1 MQLSRKQ
8 SHCEVPEVRI
18 LHIPR
23 WGSSTTPEGKCLPLV
38 LACLE
43 MKAADASVNGGLV
56 WMVMLHGCDHPAHM
70 ALVQLVAWRSPKP
83 SMLVRA
89 QHAVLTSLTGCGR
102 GLRSR
107 LVTAPVSADPPSLR
121 GQSPESLWR
130 LLLLD
135 AWQSGLLHHLAKVAT
150 GNGPGVRLP
159 QHPRAVAGG
168 KKPFLPLGFLLA
180 VWVR

>member
-1 MQLSRKQ
+1 
-8 SHCEVPEVRI
+8 
-18 LHIPR
+18 
-23 WGSSTTPEGKCLPLV
+23 
-38 LACLE
+38 
-43 MKAADASVNGGLV
+43 
-56 WMVMLHGCDHPAHM
+56 M

-83 SMLVRA
+83 SMLVRV
-89 QHAVLTSLTGCGR
+89 QHAVLSLPTGCGK
-102 GLRSR
+102 GLRGR
-107 LVTAPVSADPPSLR
+107 LMAALVSAGPPSLR
-121 GQSPESLWR
+121 EQSPEPLWR

-159 QHPRAVAGG
+159 QHPLAVAGG

>member
-1 MQLSRKQ
+1 
-8 SHCEVPEVRI
+8 
-18 LHIPR
+18 
-23 WGSSTTPEGKCLPLV
+23 
-38 LACLE
+38 
-43 MKAADASVNGGLV
+43 
-56 WMVMLHGCDHPAHM
+56 M

-83 SMLVRA
+83 SMLVRV
-89 QHAVLTSLTGCGR
+89 QHAVLSLPTGCGK

-107 LVTAPVSADPPSLR
+107 LVAALVLADPPSLR
-121 GQSPESLWR
+121 EQSPESLRR

-168 KKPFLPLGFLLA
+168 KKPFLPLDFLMA
-180 VWVR
+180 VWVRCRAILMFCGECWRGDCLFSFALVAEW

>member
-1 MQLSRKQ
+1 
-8 SHCEVPEVRI
+8 
-18 LHIPR
+18 
-23 WGSSTTPEGKCLPLV
+23 
-38 LACLE
+38 
-43 MKAADASVNGGLV
+43 
-56 WMVMLHGCDHPAHM
+56 M

-83 SMLVRA
+83 SMLVRV
-89 QHAVLTSLTGCGR
+89 QHAVLSLPTGCGK

-107 LVTAPVSADPPSLR
+107 LVAALVLADPPSLR
-121 GQSPESLWR
+121 EQSPESLRR

-168 KKPFLPLGFLLA
+168 KKPFFCHWISLWRFGLDAGQSPCFVVSVAWGLPVFFCFGGGMVDAAHSKCVVL
-180 VWVR
+180 

>member
-43 MKAADASVNGGLV
+43 MKAADASVNGDLV
-56 WMVMLHGCDHPAHM
+56 GVVMLHGCDRPRIWHWCNWI
-70 ALVQLVAWRSPKP
+70 ALRSPKP
-83 SMLVRA
+83 SMLVRV
-89 QHAVLTSLTGCGR
+89 QHAVLSLSTGCGK

-107 LVTAPVSADPPSLR
+107 LAAALVLADPPSLR
-121 GQSPESLWR
+121 EQSPELLRR

-168 KKPFLPLGFLLA
+168 KKPFFAIGFPYGGLG
-180 VWVR
+180 

>member
-1 MQLSRKQ
+1 
-8 SHCEVPEVRI
+8 
-18 LHIPR
+18 
-23 WGSSTTPEGKCLPLV
+23 
-38 LACLE
+38 
-43 MKAADASVNGGLV
+43 
-56 WMVMLHGCDHPAHM
+56 M
-70 ALVQLVAWRSPKP
+70 ALVQLVALRSPKP
-83 SMLVRA
+83 SMLVRV
-89 QHAVLTSLTGCGR
+89 QHAVLSLPTGCGK

-107 LVTAPVSADPPSLR
+107 LVAALVSADPPSLR
-121 GQSPESLWR
+121 EQSPESLRR

-168 KKPFLPLGFLLA
+168 KKPFLPLDFLMA